1 MDQQMAEWTETILQ
15 SPLLFFRG
23 GGGGQWKSYRLEVG
37 DVNMPGMTW

>member
-15 SPLLFFRG
+15 SPSLFFRRG
-23 GGGGQWKSYRLEVG
+23 GGNENHIDIEVG